1 MIIASKA
8 GQGRALKA
16 VALDLFMHRFPVPE
30 STLRESLLWVIETAE
45 RRNKRILDS
54 GPAAEER
61 QVERAKAG
69 VSIYHPLLLSYHL
82 ESSRSGDHRRLSR
95 KRAERRRGL
104 MAATGTVIDLA
115 LHDDVPAAD
124 SIVDL
129 FQSLGMDETVRRVE
143 RGLIDAELSG
153 EFQVPES
160 AAEMTRHQ
168 VMTVPFD
175 RLCAARN
182 VITGW
187 TPTFTNLVL
196 AAVSGCDEA
205 SEILITLLRQDGAK
219 WLIST
224 VMLPTDRWRTAAG
237 LLGLSASDLFL
248 EVGWGYVK
256 GLFPVA
262 IRLMAQA
269 TRANTDC
276 DETTIRAFEGAGE
289 IDTSDWDDMLYST
302 AEFPVAHLLQMAETL

>member
-1 MIIASKA
+1 MIIARRA
-8 GQGRALKA
+8 GHGRALKA
-16 VALDLFMHRFPVPE
+16 IALDLFMQRFPVPE
-30 STLRESLLWVIETAE
+30 ATLRESLLWVIDTAE
-45 RRNKRILDS
+45 RRNKRIIDR
-54 GPAAEER
+54 GPVAEKR
-61 QVERAKAG
+61 QVERAKAA

-82 ESSRSGDHRRLSR
+82 ESSRSDDHRRLSR

-115 LHDDVPAAD
+115 LHDEVPPAD
-124 SIVDL
+124 SIVDM
-129 FQSLGMDETVRRVE
+129 FQSLGMNETVRRVE

-153 EFQVPES
+153 EFPVPES
-160 AAEMTRHQ
+160 AVEMSRDQ

-205 SEILITLLRQDGAK
+205 SEIIIALLQQDAAK
-219 WLIST
+219 WLVST

-256 GLFPVA
+256 ALFPVA
-262 IRLMAQA
+262 MRLMAQA

-276 DETTIRAFEGAGE
+276 DETAIRAFEVAGE
-289 IDTSDWDDMLYST
+289 IDTSDWDDLLYST
-302 AEFPVAHLLQMAETL
+302 AELPVAHVMQMAETL